1 MAQEQAQNAQPQ
13 MTEEQASAW
22 VREQF
27 QAANKYLAEQ
37 GIITDRVLTKESRYL
52 VPYVA
57 IWKFT
62 TQDRKELWLV
72 NGDVPTDVVG
82 AKAAKDA
89 REAMRHISMQWQLKA
104 QAIIDDPK
112 ASQDPEQQKYAN
124 YLISRAEGIYEAV
137 ANDALWQSPEEKGNS

>member
-1 MAQEQAQNAQPQ
+1 MAEQQQPEL
-13 MTEEQASAW
+13 TEEQASAW

-27 QAANKYLAEQ
+27 QAANKYLAEN

-57 IWKFT
+57 VWKFT

-89 REAMRHISMQWQLKA
+89 REALRHIAMQWQLKA

-112 ASQDPEQQKYAN
+112 AQQDAEQMKYAS
-124 YLISRAEGIYEAV
+124 YLVSRAEGIHDAV
-137 ANDALWQSPEEKGNS
+137 QTESLWQ

>member
-1 MAQEQAQNAQPQ
+1 MAEQQQPQ
-13 MTEEQASAW
+13 MTDEEASTW

-27 QAANKYLAEQ
+27 QAANKYLAEN

-57 IWKFT
+57 VWKFT
-62 TQDRKELWLV
+62 TQDKKELWLV

-89 REAMRHISMQWQLKA
+89 REALRHIALQWQLKA
-104 QAIIDDPK
+104 QSIIDDPK
-112 ASQDPEQQKYAN
+112 AQQDDEQIKYAQ
-124 YLISRAEGIYEAV
+124 YLISRAEGIHDAV
-137 ANDALWQSPEEKGNS
+137 QTESLWQK

>member
-1 MAQEQAQNAQPQ
+1 MAEQQQPQ
-13 MTEEQASAW
+13 MTDEEASTW

-27 QAANKYLAEQ
+27 QAANKYLAEN

-57 IWKFT
+57 VWKFT
-62 TQDRKELWLV
+62 TQDKKELWLV

-89 REAMRHISMQWQLKA
+89 REALRHIALQWQLKA
-104 QAIIDDPK
+104 QSIIDDPK
-112 ASQDPEQQKYAN
+112 AQQDDEQIKYAQ
-124 YLISRAEGIYEAV
+124 YLISRAEGIHDAV
-137 ANDALWQSPEEKGNS
+137 QTESLWQQ

>member
-1 MAQEQAQNAQPQ
+1 MAEQQQPQ
-13 MTEEQASAW
+13 MTDEEASAW

-27 QAANKYLAEQ
+27 QAANKYLAEN

-57 IWKFT
+57 VWKFT
-62 TQDRKELWLV
+62 TQDKKELWLV

-89 REAMRHISMQWQLKA
+89 REALRHIALQWQLKA

-112 ASQDPEQQKYAN
+112 AQQDEEQMKYAQ
-124 YLISRAEGIYEAV
+124 YLVSRAEGIHDAV
-137 ANDALWQSPEEKGNS
+137 QTEQLWQQ